1 MKRSLT
7 FDRIVGLTDGLP
19 MPQKETLIEIL
30 SRRLAEERRI
40 VLRNDIQ
47 SANSEFKAGKC
58 RTVTAARLMKE
69 IAG

>member
-1 MKRSLT
+1 MKKNLT

-19 MPQKETLIEIL
+19 LPQKEMLIDIL

-47 SANSEFKAGKC
+47 TASHEFKSGKC
-58 RTVTAARLMKE
+58 RAVTAAKLMKE